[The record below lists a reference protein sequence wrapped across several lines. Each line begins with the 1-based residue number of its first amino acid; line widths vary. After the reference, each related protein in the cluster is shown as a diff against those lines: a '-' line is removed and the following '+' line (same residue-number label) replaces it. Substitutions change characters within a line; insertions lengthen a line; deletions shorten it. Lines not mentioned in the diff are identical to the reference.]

1 MTDDDKSPDHLQK
14 LSEWLWAN
22 NRRPSWE
29 VLRGI
34 AHGWPD
40 VTAAEIQQAWDRMS
54 DKAKSTLDSEIR
66 KEARVVRRRAEL
78 KTIEGGKSNADG
90 DEETDKGT

>member
-54 DKAKSTLDSEIR
+54 DKAKQTLDREIT
-66 KEARVVRRRAEL
+66 KETRVVRRRAEF
-78 KTIEGGKSNADG
+78 KTIEGGTDKAG
-90 DEETDKGT
+90 DDIETD